1 MFEAARHHDV
11 RRFPDERIVVG
22 DAAARTVGLRRA
34 QRDEVRLQDLG
45 MVLRLAL
52 VFEHGHH
59 GVDLVFRYV
68 ASLDSL
74 GTGELGLRQQEIAQA
89 DEVLGARRVQGC
101 RCRWPR

>member
-1 MFEAARHHDV
+1 MSAASQMSGSSSET
-11 RRFPDERIVVG
+11 PPPEP
-22 DAAARTVGLRRA
+22 VGLRRA

-89 DEVLGARRVQGC
+89 DEVLGARRVQDDAAVDA
-101 RCRWPR
+101 RWPR